1 MKAVD
6 AELDALILN
15 DVIEEIKTPS
25 KWISAIVAVPKEK
38 KPGQVQI
45 TVDSR
50 LANKAI
56 VRIKYVSPTTA
67 EIADD
72 MNGAVYITRFDGNK
86 GYH

>member
-1 MKAVD
+1 MD
-6 AELDALILN
+6 
-15 DVIEEIKTPS
+15 
-25 KWISAIVAVPKEK
+25 ISNSCSSERK
-38 KPGQVQI
+38 KPGQVRI

-67 EIADD
+67 EIAYD

-86 GYH
+86 GFHQLELDEESR